1 MNSILFVAVLV
12 LYSLNACTYQAQMSK
27 CQQLKEKCVAAGNGC
42 ESVWNLLEEVC
53 YISGNSCAIK
63 DSTNCNKIIQF
74 LVDQFPEFKDCI
86 CIKDNC
92 SIRMWLGEKCSR
104 DEGNVESS
112 SSTDIQFSPPDQ
124 VKPSEMVHS
133 NPLGNDCSVAKE
145 LCRRDHTCFTQYKTF
160 QRVCRAEV
168 AKCSLEMVVEQCF
181 AAWKLLKKT
190 VMGSCTCS
198 QPVHKRCVKIW
209 KNIFNNT
216 CLQSTQ
222 KYQDSAIGKQTYA
235 VEETQSH
242 HPDHIKAKSQWKLS
256 TLSNYEFKQPPSC
269 FQANMECVNDEVC
282 NKQLSLYLQACQVN
296 RSSCDV
302 NRCRAA
308 LHAFYTEMPFQVAQM
323 LTFCD
328 CMKSDDNC
336 HQARQFLHGH
346 SCAIK
351 MVPTPSCVHVMQLCR
366 KNKLCWSKYEAFTSK
381 CLRHISQACLEENSC
396 LKTWNA
402 IDPICSES
410 VDCRAAYVDLWG
422 SVLRVKCTCEAAS
435 QAEQPACQWFHRMLH
450 GTVCLR
456 QISGGNAD
464 LYSSQIELPGNILP
478 VTGEQSLFYDDTIIT
493 ILYVSCIV
501 LILGII
507 ILALLKTRACTAV
520 YLPKRVSSQVH
531 LSETLPSPFSR
542 SNSTTPEHPLGQKCS
557 F

>member
-1 MNSILFVAVLV
+1 LV
-12 LYSLNACTYQAQMSK
+12 LYSLNACACQAQSSK
-27 CQQLKEKCVAAGNGC
+27 CQQLKERCVAAGNGC

-92 SIRMWLGEKCSR
+92 SIRIWLGKKCSS
-104 DEGNVESS
+104 D
-112 SSTDIQFSPPDQ
+112 
-124 VKPSEMVHS
+124 K
-133 NPLGNDCSVAKE
+133 VAKD
-145 LCRRDHTCFTQYKTF
+145 LCRKDHTCFTQYKTF

-190 VMGSCTCS
+190 VMGSCTCPE
-198 QPVHKRCVKIW
+198 PVHKKCVKIW

-222 KYQDSAIGKQTYA
+222 EYQDSATGKETYA
-235 VEETQSH
+235 
-242 HPDHIKAKSQWKLS
+242 
-256 TLSNYEFKQPPSC
+256 YKQPPSC

-282 NKQLSLYLQACQVN
+282 NKQLSLYLQVCQIN
-296 RSSCDV
+296 GSSCDI

-308 LHAFYTEMPFQVAQM
+308 LHAFYTNMPFQVAQM

-328 CMKSDDNC
+328 CMQSDDNC

-346 SCAIK
+346 SCAIQ
-351 MVPTPSCVHVMQLCR
+351 MVPTPSCVHVMQL
-366 KNKLCWSKYEAFTSK
+366 SKYEAFTSK
-381 CLRHISQACLEENSC
+381 CLKHVSQDCLEENSC

-402 IDPICSES
+402 IDPICSET

-422 SVLRVKCTCEAAS
+422 SVLRVKCTCETAS
-435 QAEQPACQWFHRMLH
+435 QAEQSVCQWFHRILH
-450 GTVCLR
+450 GKVCL
-456 QISGGNAD
+456 
-464 LYSSQIELPGNILP
+464 
-478 VTGEQSLFYDDTIIT
+478 
-493 ILYVSCIV
+493 
-501 LILGII
+501 
-507 ILALLKTRACTAV
+507 
-520 YLPKRVSSQVH
+520 
-531 LSETLPSPFSR
+531 
-542 SNSTTPEHPLGQKCS
+542 
-557 F
+557 